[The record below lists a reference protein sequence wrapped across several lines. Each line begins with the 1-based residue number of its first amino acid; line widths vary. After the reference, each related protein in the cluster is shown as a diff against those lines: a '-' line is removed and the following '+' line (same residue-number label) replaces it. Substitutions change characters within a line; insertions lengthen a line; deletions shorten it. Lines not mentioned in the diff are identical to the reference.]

1 MARARP
7 AGAVRLVKL
16 VFPLTLRGLL
26 LALLAAGLLAA
37 GLVRA
42 DLAAL
47 FWGSSFLLYT
57 IYVLAGSHLFRL
69 VLMRRSRRVQD
80 MVSVVLSPPGVFP
93 GEEVEGRVEAR
104 LPRRSPPGFS
114 AHVRLPLA
122 WQERRIDALAARMS
136 PGRSTR
142 TVRFRAPW
150 RGAFRSEAAVV
161 ECRDILGFSAGSF
174 RIPLREAV
182 TVYPALRDP
191 GDAVQLMEQAD
202 ESAVESRRRRRS
214 DDLLEARK
222 YYPGDDMRR
231 LNWKVFAHLN
241 ELFLRVGEEVPPPEA
256 RLLFVLDTTANP
268 LVPRRSAAGYL
279 DALVSTCISVMD
291 AMRGARMEVLLS
303 YPGMRECR
311 GFESR
316 AALLAH
322 AADAGWTDAP
332 WAPDLPARPMHAA
345 VFTSPGSP
353 GLSRIMTTITGRGW
367 SASLF
372 VKGLDPAPADR
383 ARTLADLFLIRGPR
397 AEGEP
402 GARPGERET
411 RALADAAARDLVS
424 HRGGKVTHAVEV

>member
-7 AGAVRLVKL
+7 AGALRLLRL
-16 VFPLTLRGLL
+16 VFPLTLRGVL
-26 LALLAAGLLAA
+26 LALLAAGLLLA
-37 GLVRA
+37 GLARA

-57 IYVLAGSHLFRL
+57 AYVLAAGHFFRL
-69 VLMRRSRRVQD
+69 ALLRRSRRVQD
-80 MVSVVLSPPGVFP
+80 MVSFVLPPAGVFP
-93 GEEVEGRVEAR
+93 GEEVEGRVETR
-104 LPRRSPPGFS
+104 LPRGGPPGFS
-114 AHVRLPLA
+114 VRVRLPLA
-122 WQERRIDALAARMS
+122 WGARKIDALSAAMA
-136 PGRSTR
+136 PGTTARV
-142 TVRFRAPW
+142 VRFRAPW
-150 RGAFRSEAAVV
+150 RGAFHSDAAVV

-174 RIPLREAV
+174 RIPLREAL

-191 GDAVQLMEQAD
+191 GAAVQLREQAD

-214 DDLLEARK
+214 DELLEARK

-241 ELFLRVGEEVPPPEA
+241 ELFLRVGEEVPPPDA
-256 RLLFVLDTTANP
+256 RLLFVLDTTDNP

-279 DALVSTCISVMD
+279 DALVSSCISLMD
-291 AMRGARMEVLLS
+291 AMMGERMEVLLS
-303 YPGMRECR
+303 HPGMRECR

-322 AADAGWTDAP
+322 AADVGWSDLP

-353 GLSRIMTTITGRGW
+353 GLSRIMTTIAGRGW

-372 VKGLDPAPADR
+372 VKAPDPAPPAR
-383 ARTLADLFLIRGPR
+383 ARTLADLLLVRGPR
-397 AEGEP
+397 DEAP
-402 GARPGERET
+402 PDTRPGEREA
-411 RALADAAARDLVS
+411 RALADAAALDLSS

>member
-1 MARARP
+1 VARARL
-7 AGAVRLVKL
+7 AGALSFARRIL
-16 VFPLTLRGLL
+16 PLTLRGLL
-26 LALLAAGLLAA
+26 LAVLAAGLLAA
-37 GLVRA
+37 GLLRA

-57 IYVLAGSHLFRL
+57 LYALAGGHLFRL
-69 VLMRRSRRVQD
+69 VLVRRSRRIQD
-80 MVSVVLSPPGVFP
+80 MVSVVLPPSGVFP
-93 GEEVEGRVEAR
+93 GEELEGRFETR
-104 LPRRSPPGFS
+104 LPRASPPGFS
-114 AHVRLPLA
+114 VHVRLPLA
-122 WQERRIDALAARMS
+122 WQDRKIDTLAARMS
-136 PGRSTR
+136 RGTSTR
-142 TVRFRAPW
+142 VVRFRAPW

-161 ECRDILGFSAGSF
+161 ECRDILGFSAGAF

-191 GDAVQLMEQAD
+191 GEAVQLMEQAD

-256 RLLFVLDTTANP
+256 RLLFVLDTTTNP

-279 DALVSTCISVMD
+279 DGLVSSCISVMD
-291 AMRGARMEVLLS
+291 AMMGARMEVLLS
-303 YPGMRECR
+303 HPGMRECR
-311 GFESR
+311 GFEAR
-316 AALLAH
+316 TALLAH

-353 GLSRIMTTITGRGW
+353 GLTRIMATIMGRGW
-367 SASLF
+367 SAILF
-372 VKGLDPAPADR
+372 VKGLDLAPVEP
-383 ARTLADLFLIRGPR
+383 ARTLADLFLVRGPR
-397 AEGEP
+397 AAGAPE
-402 GARPGERET
+402 ARPGERESS
-411 RALADAAARDLVS
+411 ALSAAAARDLS
-424 HRGGKVTHAVEV
+424 FHRGGKVTHAVEV